1 MASIQTIVETATRT
15 LAEIK
20 PENITADLLSSSILK
35 FGSLDVNEAIDQY
48 WRELPEKPEN
58 EQDLPAWENK
68 MQLLGKSLNHH
79 LHGFN
84 EELNRVKNMRSTLSL
99 PALDPL
105 IKAAREI
112 IRPLYDFTAQL
123 TN

>member
-1 MASIQTIVETATRT
+1 
-15 LAEIK
+15 
-20 PENITADLLSSSILK
+20 
-35 FGSLDVNEAIDQY
+35 
-48 WRELPEKPEN
+48 
-58 EQDLPAWENK
+58 
-68 MQLLGKSLNHH
+68 
-79 LHGFN
+79 
-84 EELNRVKNMRSTLSL
+84 VKNMRSTLSL